1 MSRPLRLPYAPIRA
15 EHAVDLGILAT
26 GLVLGAAGAVA
37 LFAAALAVVDTGR
50 VVAAVGIYALAL
62 PSVFFCAL
70 LYTAAFGSPRRA
82 LFRRID
88 HAAIFAMIAG
98 TATPFALD
106 RPAGSWGY
114 VLGTALWAAAGIGVF
129 VKLRFPIG
137 PVYRSA
143 AAYVV
148 LGWMAMIAIGPAIA
162 SRRVLMLIVLGG
174 IFYTIGVVFFLWR
187 RLPFHRAIWH
197 GFVVAGAAAHYLAVA
212 ALVL

>member
-1 MSRPLRLPYAPIRA
+1 
-15 EHAVDLGILAT
+15 
-26 GLVLGAAGAVA
+26 
-37 LFAAALAVVDTGR
+37 
-50 VVAAVGIYALAL
+50 
-62 PSVFFCAL
+62 
-70 LYTAAFGSPRRA
+70 
-82 LFRRID
+82 
-88 HAAIFAMIAG
+88 MIAG